1 MTFAVVLKL
10 KRFLPQSIH
19 VAVGKQSGTLRLAGE
34 SCYQRIL
41 KQNIT
46 GEAQNFLQKCELPF
60 PPLALKE
67 VIQGEEE
74 KECSGLGIRA
84 HIQPYRYT
92 SAPQAQVSN
101 FQSPL
106 TRE

>member
-10 KRFLPQSIH
+10 KQLLPQSIH
-19 VAVGKQSGTLRLAGE
+19 AAIGKQFGTLRLIGE
-34 SCYQRIL
+34 SCYHRIL
-41 KQNIT
+41 KQSIT
-46 GEAQNFLQKCELPF
+46 GEAQNFLWKCELPF

-74 KECSGLGIRA
+74 KECSGLEIGA
-84 HIQPYRYT
+84 HIQSYRYT
-92 SAPQAQVSN
+92 SAPQVHVSN

-106 TRE
+106 TMG